1 MNMVQ
6 RTLHTDT
13 LFNPQTKSVEH
24 GISITVDEASG
35 SMIKVFERTEP
46 LPDVLPEADIDLRGK
61 FVMPGFVDA
70 HTHIFLHAYDENPSL
85 NQKRDE
91 SFTERII
98 RAVNHCRIGLLAGY
112 TTYRDL
118 GSESMQEA
126 DCNVRDAINRGLMPG
141 PRLFVATRIIAST
154 GAYESRTE
162 NHIGGTCLPR
172 GSDPADGAEEIRK
185 AVRRRIAHGADIIKF
200 YADYRRRIMRFPPA
214 QQHPYVGSVLHPPAQ
229 PNPDVL
235 CYSQEEMSALVAEAE
250 LADCAVACHAGTK
263 RGVIMAARAGSL
275 TIEHAYFADDE
286 VLAAMRDHGCIF
298 VPTLAVCERLHAHRF
313 RAIQAQTRRAHE
325 LGVALACGGD
335 TGTYPHGENA
345 REMEL
350 MIDAGIPVADVLA
363 AGTLGGWR
371 ACGGD
376 RCGKRFGWLEEGL
389 SADIIAL
396 DADPMEDKGALRKVS
411 FVMKDAKVWKQAGV
425 AIGMV

>member
-1 MNMVQ
+1 MVQ

-13 LFNPQTKSVEH
+13 LFNPQTKTVEH
-24 GISITVDEASG
+24 DISIVVDEASG
-35 SMIKVFERTEP
+35 SIAKIYKRSEP
-46 LPDVLPEADIDLRGK
+46 LPDDIPEPDVDLRGK

-70 HTHIFLHAYDENPSL
+70 HTHIFLHSYDEKPSL

-91 SFTERII
+91 SFAERII
-98 RAVNHCRIGLLAGY
+98 RAVNHCRVGLLAGY

-126 DCNVRDAINRGLMPG
+126 DCNVRDAINRGLTPG

-154 GAYESRTE
+154 STYESRTE
-162 NHIGGTCLPR
+162 NHVGGTCLPR
-172 GSDPADGAEEIRK
+172 GSDPADGADEIRK
-185 AVRRRIAHGADIIKF
+185 AVRRRIGHGADIIKF

-214 QQHPYVGSVLHPPAQ
+214 QQHPYIGSVLHPPPD

-235 CYSQEEMSALVAEAE
+235 CYSQEEMNALVAEAE
-250 LADCAVACHAGTK
+250 LADCPVACHAGTK
-263 RGVIMAARAGSL
+263 RGVIMAAKAGTL

-286 VLAAMRDHGCIF
+286 VFAAMREAGCVF
-298 VPTLAVCERLHAHRF
+298 VPTLAVCERLHAGRF
-313 RAIQAQTRRAHE
+313 ADILAQTKRAWD
-325 LGVALACGGD
+325 LGVQLACGGD

-350 MIDAGIPVADVLA
+350 MVESGIPVFDVLA
-363 AGTLGGWR
+363 ACTIGGWKS
-371 ACGGD
+371 CGSD

-389 SADIIAL
+389 CADVIAL
-396 DADPMEDKGALRKVS
+396 DKDPREDKGALRMVS
-411 FVMKDAKVWKQAGV
+411 FVMKDAKVWKQGGV
-425 AIGMV
+425 AVGMT